1 MRYKQYVGGD
11 VLIRAIQLSLANLI
25 TKCRFPDTELP
36 AQKRLFSHLV
46 DCLAKLFKCLQF

>member
-1 MRYKQYVGGD
+1 MHYKQYVGGD